1 MEVLVNDKDKPVC
14 YFMWCKT
21 KTEQLN
27 LCQWTECVSFVS
39 CRTSDTLRQSVVC
52 VIADIAY
59 SSFRGIINTP
69 AWPEPTVSASRDN
82 NILLN
87 SY

>member
-1 MEVLVNDKDKPVC
+1 MTRTSQRAALCAVLCDAIQNQAIKRVASVP
-14 YFMWCKT
+14 
-21 KTEQLN
+21 
-27 LCQWTECVSFVS
+27 
-39 CRTSDTLRQSVVC
+39 CRTSDTLLRKQTVVC
-52 VIADIAY
+52 VNAAVAY
-59 SSFRGIINTP
+59 SSFKGIINSP